1 MSSVC
6 KVIDGIHHSRS
17 IRGGLH
23 KTKQTK
29 KNRKVDKSALVD
41 HLFSCFLGQWNN
53 SFFFCVLCVFFSSFH
68 ICRQVIGMDE
78 LFMHI
83 LHNTFLFCEY
93 ATEEHSSK
101 SNNIV
106 IRSVQYN
113 MLLLLTFSN
122 ILLSVCMCEREYT
135 FYRFTLTLFGEYK
148 MYLYVQ
154 NSGCVRYREIG
165 GMEWWKSN
173 GLGFCRT
180 TTMV

>member
-1 MSSVC
+1 
-6 KVIDGIHHSRS
+6 
-17 IRGGLH
+17 
-23 KTKQTK
+23 
-29 KNRKVDKSALVD
+29 
-41 HLFSCFLGQWNN
+41 
-53 SFFFCVLCVFFSSFH
+53 
-68 ICRQVIGMDE
+68 
-78 LFMHI
+78 MHI

-122 ILLSVCMCEREYT
+122 ILLSICMCEREYT

-165 GMEWWKSN
+165 GMEWN
-173 GLGFCRT
+173 GGEATDSDFAERRQWCVT
-180 TTMV
+180 VVGKKGCYKYA